1 MTMRA
6 LATALVCMAA
16 TLVSGVTTTAVATT
30 CGGIRNCPDG
40 GGTVA
45 VKNDGYEY
53 SFDGRTLRRAAA
65 KNEQETEGDGRVIEY
80 LYTPACW
87 ANQSGIE
94 GGPYRL
100 DLGCT
105 TAMKAPQ
112 CTADEIL
119 FRRYSRE
126 VAPNPQPNWTQPAEL
141 VCRGGVQSWT
151 VPELSRLIEPEFR
164 EALIEQPAITVNPSP
179 RGLVHL
185 PVIASVEEL
194 QPVGFPVTNPVPG
207 QVTGTPDYSW
217 DFGEGVTFEGAGRAY
232 DGTLPSA
239 KPDYYIAHAYHTR
252 GAKTVTLAVEWHGI
266 FTVAGIQVPLE
277 PIELTYPNPVEIVE
291 ARSQLVAGDG

>member
-1 MTMRA
+1 MRMR
-6 LATALVCMAA
+6 VAA
-16 TLVSGVTTTAVATT
+16 TTLACFVAMITGLAYTTAFAGT
-30 CGGIRNCPDG
+30 CGGIRNCPGG

-45 VKNDGYEY
+45 VKDDGYEY
-53 SFDGRTLRRAAA
+53 SFDGHTLRRAASR
-65 KNEQETEGDGRVIEY
+65 NEREAQGDGRVIEY
-80 LYTPACW
+80 QYTPACW
-87 ANQSGIE
+87 ANQSGVN
-94 GGPYRL
+94 RADL
-100 DLGCT
+100 DCT
-105 TAMKAPQ
+105 AASNAPQ
-112 CTADEIL
+112 CAADEIL

-126 VAPNPQPNWTQPAEL
+126 VAPNPQPNWSQPPQL
-141 VCRGGVQSWT
+141 VCRGGVDSWT

-164 EALIEQPAITVNPSP
+164 QALVEQPVITLNPSP

-207 QVTGTPDYSW
+207 EVTGTPSYSW
-217 DFGEGVTFEGAGRAY
+217 DFGEGTKRDGTGRAY
-232 DGTLPSA
+232 DGTLPSE

-252 GAKTVTLAVEWHGI
+252 GARTVTLAVEWQGV

-277 PIELTYPNPVEIVE
+277 PIEITYPNPVEIVE